1 MSAILAS
8 STWSAPSPARP
19 AATPDAPGD
28 PGECPVRRWVLR
40 RNCSVTP
47 AQMGAFYLS
56 LSLVSL
62 GIGVFFAVN
71 GAVYV
76 LGFAGLEVLA
86 VGVALLLHA
95 RHCADSEMLCLR
107 GGRLEAECV
116 CGASVRREIF
126 DAAFVR
132 IDCEPGALVRVSGQG
147 RSLLLGRH
155 LRPHLREPLAREL
168 RRALR
173 EAVA

>member
-1 MSAILAS
+1 MSAILAPS
-8 STWSAPSPARP
+8 SWPAPSPVRP
-19 AATPDAPGD
+19 GGMASVPEDAADRAG
-28 PGECPVRRWVLR
+28 RSWVLR

-95 RHCADSEMLCLR
+95 RHCADCETLCLR